1 MSAMTAIFDPRSQMT
16 ILPRFDMLSVKL
28 GGWGMPD
35 FPEHVGPYKIVD
47 KLGEGGMGAVFRAH
61 DSRLDR
67 VVALKAVRGPQTDDA
82 LRRRCWEEARAAARV
97 SHPNACRLYDILE
110 EDNRLFLVMELIEGE
125 SLAARIGRGPIPL
138 QEAAQIM
145 LGLLSA
151 MEAFHKAGIV
161 HRDLKPSNLLLSS
174 QGTKVLDFGL
184 AKQSQ
189 SVQLDP
195 AGPTASGTTASGA
208 FLGTPRYA
216 SPEQFRGQST
226 DGRSDI
232 FSAAA
237 ILFEMLSGEPAFSG
251 ASFVEIAHSV
261 LYGSP
266 PELTGSP
273 AISAFSRIIHTALER
288 EPQDRYPNA
297 ESMAAEIR
305 VALASEG
312 IDARVKTRPLRRLIV
327 LPFRVLRPSEEIQFL
342 SFSLPEAI
350 TVSLAGLE
358 DLVVR
363 SSIVADKYAQG
374 SPDLKQI
381 AAAED
386 VDVVLTGALLQV
398 GAQLRITAQLVE
410 APSGTLLWSHSSQ
423 STTQELL
430 ELHDDLVRRVVES
443 ILPSLSVREHQ
454 ALQQDRP
461 ANAIV
466 YELFLRANELAR
478 QPESLPGAIEQYE
491 RCVAMDKSY
500 APAWARLGRARWLWD
515 KYNLASVEGL
525 QAADEAFQAAF
536 RKNPNLALAHNF
548 YTQLQVDQGRPFEAM
563 KRLLERAQRRRNDPE
578 LFAGLA
584 HVCRYCGLL
593 QPAVAAHLAARRLD
607 PQIPTSVTHTY
618 FMLGDYQRALDTCV
632 GDFGYSVAL
641 TLAALGRTDEA
652 IVLLREREAKTQP
665 ARLAKLYFVSLRA
678 LLEGNREE
686 SLRAI
691 EEFRKATFRDPEGL
705 FYIARQSAYLGE
717 QTTALELLSRAIER
731 GFFCYP
737 AMVRDPWLDNLRG
750 TREFNEQMRKA
761 QEQHREAVQS
771 FLALGGEALLGA
783 PA

>member
-1 MSAMTAIFDPRSQMT
+1 
-16 ILPRFDMLSVKL
+16 
-28 GGWGMPD
+28 MPE
-35 FPEHVGPYKIVD
+35 FPEHIGPYKIVD
-47 KLGEGGMGAVFRAH
+47 KLGEGGMGAVFLAH

-67 VVALKAVRGPQTDDA
+67 AVALKVVRGQQSDET

-125 SLAARIGRGPIPL
+125 SLAARMLRGRIPL
-138 QEAAQIM
+138 QEAGQVM

-151 MEAFHKAGIV
+151 LEAFHKAGIV
-161 HRDLKPSNLLLSS
+161 HRDLKPSNLLLSP

-184 AKQSQ
+184 AKTGQRLP
-189 SVQLDP
+189 LDP
-195 AGPTASGTTASGA
+195 AGPTTSGVTVSGT
-208 FLGTPRYA
+208 FVGTPRYA
-216 SPEQFRGQST
+216 SPEQFRGQPT
-226 DGRSDI
+226 DARSDI
-232 FSAAA
+232 FSAAS
-237 ILFEMLSGEPAFSG
+237 ILFEMLAGEPAFPG
-251 ASFVEIAHSV
+251 ESFVEIAHSV

-266 PELTGSP
+266 PALTGSP

-288 EPQDRYPNA
+288 EPQNRYPNA
-297 ESMAAEIR
+297 ESMSAEIR
-305 VALASEG
+305 AALAGEG
-312 IDARVKTRPLRRLIV
+312 IDAHVKTRPLRRLIV
-327 LPFRVLRPSEEIQFL
+327 LPFRVLRPSDEIQFL

-374 SPDLKQI
+374 AHDLKKI
-381 AAAED
+381 AADED

-423 STTQELL
+423 SSTQELL

-443 ILPSLSVREHQ
+443 ILPSLSAHEHQ
-454 ALQQDRP
+454 KLQQDRP
-461 ANAIV
+461 ANALV
-466 YELFLRANELAR
+466 YELYLRANELAR
-478 QPESLPGAIEQYE
+478 QPESLPAAIEQYE

-515 KYNLASVEGL
+515 KYNLASAEGL
-525 QAADEAFQAAF
+525 QDADDAFQAAF

-548 YTQLQVDQGRPFEAM
+548 YTQLQVDQGRPLDAM
-563 KRLLERAQRRRNDPE
+563 KRLLERAKRWRNDPE
-578 LFAGLA
+578 VFAGLA

-593 QPAVAAHLAARRLD
+593 QPAIAAHLAARRLD
-607 PQIPTSVTHTY
+607 PQIPTTVTHTY
-618 FMLGDYQRALDTCV
+618 FMLGDYQRALETIA
-632 GDFGYSVAL
+632 GDFGYSVGL
-641 TLAALGRTDEA
+641 TLAALGRADEA
-652 IVLLREREAKTQP
+652 IVALREREVKAQP
-665 ARLAKLYFVSLRA
+665 ARLARLYFTSLRA

-691 EEFRKATFRDPEGL
+691 EEFRNATFRDPEGL

-717 QTTALELLSRAIER
+717 KATALELFSRAIER
-731 GFFCYP
+731 GFFCFP
-737 AMVRDPWLDNLRG
+737 SFVRDPWLDNLRG
-750 TREFNEQMRKA
+750 SREFNDQMRKA
-761 QEQHREAVQS
+761 QELHREAVQS